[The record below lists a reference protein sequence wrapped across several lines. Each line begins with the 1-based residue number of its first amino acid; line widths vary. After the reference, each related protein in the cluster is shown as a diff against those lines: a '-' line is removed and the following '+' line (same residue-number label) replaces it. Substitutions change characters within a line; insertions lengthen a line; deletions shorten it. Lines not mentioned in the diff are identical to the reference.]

1 MNTLCHIEY
10 DVTDLVRSQKF
21 YEGLF
26 GWEFRSFVEGMVVFG
41 IGDQHIG
48 GLMQREEVVVG
59 KSPNLWFQVA
69 NLDEM
74 TAKAV
79 ELGGAAPEEKTPVPG
94 VGWSTTVLD
103 PDGNI
108 VGLVQYV

>member
-1 MNTLCHIEY
+1 M
-10 DVTDLVRSQKF
+10 SQKF

-48 GLMQREEVVVG
+48 GLMKREQVVVG
-59 KSPNLWFQVA
+59 KSPNLWFQVES
-69 NLDEM
+69 LDDM
-74 TAKAV
+74 MKKAV
-79 ELGGAAPEEKTPVPG
+79 EFGGTASDEKSPVPG

-103 PDGNI
+103 PDDNI
-108 VGLVQYV
+108 VGLVQYD